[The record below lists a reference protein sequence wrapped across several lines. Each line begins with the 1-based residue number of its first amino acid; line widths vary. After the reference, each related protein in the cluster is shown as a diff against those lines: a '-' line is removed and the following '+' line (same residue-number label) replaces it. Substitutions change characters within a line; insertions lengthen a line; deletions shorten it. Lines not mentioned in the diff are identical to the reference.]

1 MNPCIVSFFMDNV
14 DMKTVG
20 LQRSVVEKFNRSHVK
35 HYQINV
41 NMEHGVA
48 IDYFMALNGSPVAAF
63 LDDEGKPRV
72 EPKMDHDAVLF
83 LDIDCVP
90 LCDRA
95 IDTYLAYA
103 YNGSIAGNAQRS
115 NHIENGQNV
124 FAAPSATAITKA
136 TYDKIGRPSA
146 YPNQR
151 SDVLEEYT
159 FAAKEKGVRL
169 DLAMPLRYDEAP
181 VRYSWEKDTDPFWK
195 LADGMPNYGIG
206 TTYGDKIGDLFY
218 HQFQIFVGDSQSKFW
233 KKCESILTGA

>member
-1 MNPCIVSFFMDNV
+1 MNPCIVSFFMNNV

-20 LQRSVVEKFNRSHVK
+20 LQRSVVEKFNRSHVP
-35 HYQINV
+35 HYQINTTLP
-41 NMEHGVA
+41 HGVA
-48 IDYFMALNGSPVAAF
+48 IDYFMAVNGSPVEAF
-63 LDDEGKPRV
+63 NGQGIAQQT
-72 EPKMDHDAVLF
+72 DHDAVLF
-83 LDIDCVP
+83 LDIDCIP
-90 LCDRA
+90 LVDRA

-103 YNGSIAGNAQRS
+103 YNGSLAGNAQRS
-115 NHIENGQNV
+115 NHIENDQNV

-146 YPNQR
+146 YPNER

-159 FAAKEKGVRL
+159 FAAKEKGVRI
-169 DLAMPLRYDEAP
+169 DLALPLRYDEAP

-233 KKCESILTGA
+233 KRCESILGA

>member
-1 MNPCIVSFFMDNV
+1 MDNV
-14 DMKTVG
+14 NMKTVG
-20 LQRSVVEKFNRSHVK
+20 LQRSVVEKFNRSHVP
-35 HYQINV
+35 HYQIKTTLP
-41 NMEHGVA
+41 HGVA
-48 IDYFMALNGSPVAAF
+48 LDYFMAVNGSPVEAF
-63 LDDEGKPRV
+63 EGKIDQQT
-72 EPKMDHDAVLF
+72 DHDAVLF
-83 LDIDCVP
+83 LDIDCIP

-136 TYDKIGRPSA
+136 TYEKIGRPSA
-146 YPNQR
+146 YPNER

-159 FAAKEKGVRL
+159 FVAKEKGIRL